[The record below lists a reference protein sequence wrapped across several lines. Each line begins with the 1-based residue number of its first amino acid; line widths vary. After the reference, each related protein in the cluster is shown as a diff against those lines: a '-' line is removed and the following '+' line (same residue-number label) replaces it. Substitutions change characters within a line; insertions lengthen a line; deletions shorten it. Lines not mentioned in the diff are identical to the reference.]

1 MVLDTMSRNLYSVL
15 TDSLEIVEN
24 SAKLHNKDFSFF
36 FFLVKVYILFKEKY
50 LLENSFFLRGDG
62 VFL

>member
-15 TDSLEIVEN
+15 TDLLEIVEN
-24 SAKLHNKDFSFF
+24 SAKLHNKDFS